1 MRFEMAFPLRD
12 ENPVKGKP
20 VLTISLIVLNS
31 AIFLGCLLSGSFV
44 QVVESYGMVPREI
57 VRGQRLYT
65 LITSMFLH
73 GGYLHI
79 IGNMWYLWIF
89 GDNIED
95 ACGRLRFLLLYFAGG
110 LMASLAHILSDPSS
124 PIPTIGASGAI
135 SSVLGAYLVLYPKA
149 NVLTLVTAFFIWH
162 LVKIPAIAF
171 LGFWFLL
178 QVLSASVLLVARI
191 PSTVAYWAHIGGF
204 LAGAGLVLLL
214 RRHPKRRRMTFG
226 YAWGSTR
233 LKMLPRR
240 WS

>member
-1 MRFEMAFPLRD
+1 MAFPLRD

-20 VLTISLIVLNS
+20 ILTVFLIVLNS
-31 AIFLGCLLSGSFV
+31 AIFLGCLLSGSFAEI
-44 QVVESYGMVPREI
+44 VESYGMVPRDI

-95 ACGRLRFLLLYFAGG
+95 ACGRLRFLLLYLGSG
-110 LMASLAHILSDPSS
+110 LIASLAHILSDPGST
-124 PIPTIGASGAI
+124 IPTIGASGAI
-135 SSVLGAYLVLYPKA
+135 SGVLGAYLVLYPRA
-149 NVLTLVTAFFIWH
+149 NVLTLVTVLFIWH

-178 QVLSASVLLVARI
+178 QVLSASVLLVARV

-204 LAGAGLVLLL
+204 LAGAILVLPL
-214 RRHPKRRRMTFG
+214 RRRRRRGRLTFS
-226 YAWGSTR
+226 YA
-233 LKMLPRR
+233 
-240 WS
+240 